1 MFVFFVCLFVLF
13 VFNLQ
18 NSVSTLKNP
27 IKLELKRN
35 LILAPYLKNIIFKN
49 IVLTHKYLR

>member
-35 LILAPYLKNIIFKN
+35 LILAPLIILRILFLKILYLPTNI
-49 IVLTHKYLR
+49 